1 MTPRNGRS
9 GIDTPGATS
18 ILFLRTSIY
27 AFSGMLAVFLT
38 GIALGS
44 LLLRRRV
51 DRLRTPL
58 VAFAAL
64 EVVVGVLS
72 VVNLYLFAPLDGE
85 LARSVLGIA
94 RVGIATMVI
103 VLPLTLLFGMI
114 TPVACVCYTESAD
127 AAGASIGRLYSANTV
142 GSILGSLA
150 AGFLLIPL
158 LGATQAVLVLALVN
172 VVLGVALFQA
182 ESRRTHARRW
192 TYAIAG
198 IPLVLLLIAA
208 SYPTDPFRATIE
220 RRIDARIGTSWIPG
234 AYLAL
239 PKSHKVY
246 YHHEGVEGT
255 LTAFEVNRFKQLWI
269 NGVGMTFLNTE
280 TKGMA
285 YLPLFFAKQPKQ
297 FLAIAFGMGTSTRS
311 AAVAQAAGLYP
322 DLEITGI
329 AELDFV
335 LGGGIVAG
343 TVFYVMGRRVER
355 RVAEA
360 TARLMAG
367 ERERQLADARAR
379 VELEARE
386 ELVRAREQLEQ
397 DLAERRREVDRRLT
411 ALEKTQ
417 SATAEREREI
427 ARREQ
432 SFTERDRALA
442 GREQEARAQ
451 LERLAGLSA
460 QDAKEELKRRLE
472 EEARGEAAALLR
484 DIREQ
489 AQKSADREAKK
500 IVALAIQ
507 RIAADHTAETTASAV
522 ALPSD
527 EMKGRIIGREGRNIR
542 AFEAATG
549 TDVIIDDTPDTVVI
563 SCFDPVRREV
573 ARLSLERLIS
583 DGRIHPGRIEEVVR
597 KAQEEIE
604 AGIVEAGE
612 RAVYET
618 GLRGMHQELVKLVG
632 RMRYRTS
639 YGQNILE
646 HSKEVAWMAG
656 IMAAELK
663 LDVPLAKRGG
673 LLHDIGKVLTHEHD
687 GTHVQLGVEVAT
699 KYGEHPV
706 VINCIAAHHDDVPH
720 DSAISVIV
728 QAADAVSGSRPGA
741 RREAFETYVKR
752 LTAIEQIAAEF
763 SGVEKVYAIQA
774 GREVRVVV
782 APGAVDDTKATG
794 LAEQISR
801 KIERELQYPGQIK
814 VVVIRETRAVDFAR

>member
-1 MTPRNGRS
+1 MSTW
-9 GIDTPGATS
+9 I
-18 ILFLRTSIY
+18 
-27 AFSGMLAVFLT
+27 
-38 GIALGS
+38 
-44 LLLRRRV
+44 
-51 DRLRTPL
+51 
-58 VAFAAL
+58 
-64 EVVVGVLS
+64 EVVLS
-72 VVNLYLFAPLDGE
+72 
-85 LARSVLGIA
+85 
-94 RVGIATMVI
+94 
-103 VLPLTLLFGMI
+103 
-114 TPVACVCYTESAD
+114 
-127 AAGASIGRLYSANTV
+127 
-142 GSILGSLA
+142 
-150 AGFLLIPL
+150 
-158 LGATQAVLVLALVN
+158 
-172 VVLGVALFQA
+172 
-182 ESRRTHARRW
+182 
-192 TYAIAG
+192 
-198 IPLVLLLIAA
+198 
-208 SYPTDPFRATIE
+208 
-220 RRIDARIGTSWIPG
+220 
-234 AYLAL
+234 
-239 PKSHKVY
+239 
-246 YHHEGVEGT
+246 
-255 LTAFEVNRFKQLWI
+255 
-269 NGVGMTFLNTE
+269 
-280 TKGMA
+280 
-285 YLPLFFAKQPKQ
+285 
-297 FLAIAFGMGTSTRS
+297 
-311 AAVAQAAGLYP
+311 
-322 DLEITGI
+322 
-329 AELDFV
+329 V
-335 LGGGIVAG
+335 LGGGLVAG

-397 DLAERRREVDRRLT
+397 DLAERRREVDRRQT

-417 SATAEREREI
+417 TATAEREREI

-432 SFTERDRALA
+432 SFTDRERALA
-442 GREQEARAQ
+442 GREQEARTQ

-489 AQKSADREAKK
+489 AQKTADREAKK

-782 APGAVDDTKATG
+782 APGAVDDAKATG